1 MNANKSLLEITGVV
15 LVAVAGT
22 AAAVACSSSSSSPPV
37 QVIDGGASEDSS
49 SSSSS
54 SGGPSSSSSS
64 SSGGSSEGGSSS
76 GGPCIP
82 DGGAEASCNSCATIG
97 GDGGL
102 GSYNTCSSVA
112 TVNCTPF
119 NNAAR
124 GVPSPLPAP

>member
-1 MNANKSLLEITGVV
+1 MNAHNSLFKITGVV

-22 AAAVACSSSSSSPPV
+22 VAAVACSSSSNNNTPTNT
-37 QVIDGGASEDSS
+37 IEAGASEDS

-97 GDGGL
+97 GDAGL
-102 GSYNTCSSVA
+102 GAYNTCSSVA

-124 GVPSPLPAP
+124 GVPSPLPTP